1 MSDEFKAG
9 GNGDNVPA
17 TIEQTRWEALCEWGG
32 DFFAG
37 IPKAYRKAMESS
49 AVKLIGAGAD
59 LGVTKLRL
67 MKTDMEQK
75 QAEKD
80 KFRKAMTK
88 QAISALPD
96 RPDLAARAAENFFN
110 DIFEKQERRENVLH
124 FAAEELSHQQ
134 SPPEADTAPPPE
146 ALDEDWLTGLQGF
159 AEKASS
165 ERMQRLFGRILAGE
179 IRRPGSFSLFTLDVV
194 SKLSPQDA
202 ANIVKIA
209 PFVVGDILMREPIVP
224 PQIDYGLKSALS
236 GIGVI
241 DTASIALNVEWSH
254 ESEKYDFTRQAFP
267 NKYAATFIS
276 NHKLFM
282 IISSEKSRFQL
293 RGARITAA
301 GMEILSLHSRDHDAG
316 MLGRWAASMSAEKK
330 ELYISDYKNL
340 PENRFRLVNFAKI
353 EPAAS

>member
-1 MSDEFKAG
+1 MSDEFKT
-9 GNGDNVPA
+9 GNSGDNVPA
-17 TIEQTRWEALCEWGG
+17 AIEKTRWEALCEWGG

-88 QAISALPD
+88 QAISTLPD

-110 DIFEKQERRENVLH
+110 EIFEKQERRENVLH

-134 SPPEADTAPPPE
+134 SPPEADVAPPSA

-209 PFVVGDILMREPIVP
+209 PFVVENILMENPIVP
-224 PQIDYGLKSALS
+224 PQIDYSLRTALG

-241 DTASIALNVEWSH
+241 DPGSIATCCIRYH
-254 ESEKYDFTRQAFP
+254 ESEKYDFLQLRFP
-267 NKYAATFIS
+267 NKYIAPFESAGKNF
-276 NHKLFM
+276 L
-282 IISSEKSRFQL
+282 IISSEKSRSQL
-293 RGARITAA
+293 SGARITAA
-301 GMEILSLHSRDHDAG
+301 GMEILSLHVRDHDAG
-316 MLGRWAASMSAEKK
+316 MLGRWAASLTAENK
-330 ELYISDYKNL
+330 ELYISDYVSL
-340 PENRFRLVNFAKI
+340 PGDRFRLENIVKI
-353 EPAAS
+353 EPAAG

>member
-1 MSDEFKAG
+1 MSDEFKTG
-9 GNGDNVPA
+9 SSGDNVPA
-17 TIEQTRWEALCEWGG
+17 AIEQTRWEALCEWGG

-37 IPKAYRKAMESS
+37 IPKVYRKAMESS

-88 QAISALPD
+88 QAISVLPD

-110 DIFEKQERRENVLH
+110 DIFEKQERRENVVR

-134 SPPEADTAPPPE
+134 SPPEADATPPSE

-224 PQIDYGLKSALS
+224 PQIDYSLRTALS

-241 DTASIALNVEWSH
+241 DSASVALNVEFSH
-254 ESEKYDFTRQAFP
+254 ESEKYNFLQLQFP
-267 NKYAATFIS
+267 NKYIS
-276 NHKLFM
+276 IFTSGDKRFL
-282 IISSEKSRFQL
+282 IISSEKSRSKL
-293 RGARITAA
+293 SGTGITAT
-301 GMEILSLHSRDHDAG
+301 GMEILSLHVRDHDAG
-316 MLGRWAASMSAEKK
+316 MLGRWAASLSAEKK
-330 ELYISDYKNL
+330 ELYISDYVAL
-340 PENRFRLVNFAKI
+340 PDDCFRLKNIAKI
-353 EPAAS
+353 EPAAG

>member
-1 MSDEFKAG
+1 MSDEFKT
-9 GNGDNVPA
+9 GNSGDNVPA
-17 TIEQTRWEALCEWGG
+17 TIEKTRWEALCEWGG

-59 LGVTKLRL
+59 LGVTTLRL

-88 QAISALPD
+88 QAISVLPD

-110 DIFEKQERRENVLH
+110 DIFEKQERRENVVR

-134 SPPEADTAPPPE
+134 PPPEADVVPPSE

-165 ERMQRLFGRILAGE
+165 ERIQRLFGRILAGE

-224 PQIDYGLKSALS
+224 PQIDFGLRSALG

-241 DTASIALNVEWSH
+241 DPGSISTHSFRYH
-254 ESEKYDFTRQAFP
+254 ESEIFDIFQRIFP
-267 NKYAATFIS
+267 NKYVATFESCGKWFLIVS
-276 NHKLFM
+276 N
-282 IISSEKSRFQL
+282 EKSRSQVA
-293 RGARITAA
+293 GARITAV
-301 GMEILSLHSRDHDAG
+301 GIEILSLHVRDHDEG
-316 MLGRWAASMSAEKK
+316 MLRRWAAHLSAENK
-330 ELYISDYKNL
+330 ELYISGYIDL
-340 PENRFRLVNFAKI
+340 PGERFRLENIAKI
-353 EPAAS
+353 EPAAE